1 MYQTTR
7 HASHTLGGENPDAEE
22 HAWKQPLHDR
32 FDGPDFAPGGGLYYR
47 DNYEQGAGS
56 MEFQSEIKRSG
67 TGALK
72 LSVRQIDPIVDFNH
86 SERAEIWEKTSLRV
100 PYGQGIWYG
109 FAVKFAEPIPDDD
122 HRYVI
127 AQWKREIDAGADGN
141 FSPFLAIRLQNG
153 KLYATIE
160 TNYREPD
167 TAPSDRS
174 LPTFFRQHAN
184 QMRVLVATDPTWETR
199 DARLFQ
205 GFTSALTVTNHG
217 NPLPQPSS
225 GWIDFAIY
233 TRPDPHGNGHI
244 EIFTNGKPIV
254 TVKGPIGHA
263 DKGLGKRQY
272 FKFGPYRA
280 GHAGEWTLYYDYF
293 RRSLD
298 RRDVLGW

>member
-1 MYQTTR
+1 MYHSPRQ
-7 HASHTLGGENPDAEE
+7 EPQAEE
-22 HAWKQPLHDR
+22 FAASDDGEQRWDR
-32 FDGPDFAPGGGLYYR
+32 LLYDGFDGPDFAPGGGLYYR
-47 DNYEQGAGS
+47 DNYEQSAGTI
-56 MEFQSEIKRSG
+56 EFQKEIRRSG

-72 LSVRQIDPIVDFNH
+72 LTVRQVDPIVDFNH
-86 SERAEIWEKTSLRV
+86 SERAEIWEKTALRV
-100 PYGQGIWYG
+100 PYGQGVWYG
-109 FAVKFAEPIPDDD
+109 FAVKFADPIPDDD

-127 AQWKREIDAGADGN
+127 AQWKREIDPGADGN

-160 TNYREPD
+160 TNYIEPD
-167 TAPSDRS
+167 TVLSERS

-184 QMRVLVATDPTWETR
+184 QMRVLIATDPTWVPK

-205 GFTSALTVTNHG
+205 GFTSALAVIDHG

-233 TRPDPHGNGHI
+233 AQPGPDGSGHI
-244 EIFTNGKPIV
+244 EIFANGKPVV

-263 DKGLGKRQY
+263 DQGLGKHQY

-280 GHAGEWTLYYDYF
+280 GHVGEWTLYYDYF
-293 RRSLD
+293 RRSLS
-298 RRDVLGW
+298 RHDVLR